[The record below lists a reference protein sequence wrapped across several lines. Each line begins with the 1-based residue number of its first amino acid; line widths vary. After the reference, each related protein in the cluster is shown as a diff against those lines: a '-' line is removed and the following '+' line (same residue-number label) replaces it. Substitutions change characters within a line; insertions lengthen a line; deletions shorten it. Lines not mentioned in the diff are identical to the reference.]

1 MRLGATVRILSRSEK
16 YGRAQSGGV
25 EVVCGDVR
33 HEISMR
39 QAAAGVET
47 IFHLA
52 AKVHEASHRGSD
64 DGEYEDVNVKGTRN
78 LLKAAAACGVRRFV
92 FFSSV
97 KAMGETTETCE
108 DEDAIPNPQTS
119 YGRSKLEAERT
130 VLGDDGHGVEGV
142 CLRLPLVYGPG
153 QKGNLMR
160 MIAAVDC
167 GWFLSIPEF
176 GNRRSMVHV
185 GNVIDAA
192 CLAAEHPA
200 APGRCY
206 IVTDADPYSTREV
219 YELIAT
225 ALGRPV
231 PSWRMPI
238 AVLRGLACAGD
249 LGRRLLG
256 TPIGFDSDAI
266 TKLSSSAWYS
276 SARISRELG
285 YRPGVSLE
293 AALPEIITWY
303 RSTVS

>member
-16 YGRAQSGGV
+16 CGRAQSSSV

-78 LLKAAAACGVRRFV
+78 MLKAAADCGVRRFV

-97 KAMGETTETCE
+97 KAMGEATETCE
-108 DEDAIPNPQTS
+108 DEDAIPNPRTP
-119 YGRSKLEAERT
+119 YGRSKLEAERA
-130 VLGDDGHGVEGV
+130 VLEYDGQGVEAV

-160 MIAAVDC
+160 MIAAVDY
-167 GWFLSIPEF
+167 GWFLPIPEF

-185 GNVIDAA
+185 WNVIDAA

-231 PSWRMPI
+231 PSWRVPI

-249 LGRRLLG
+249 LGRCLLG

-266 TKLSSSAWYS
+266 AKLSSSAWYS

-285 YRPGVSLE
+285 YRPSVSLE